1 MESTGFIQM
10 NKQNS
15 EIGGCLIRGKEK
27 MNIDVNLNIHYT
39 APDYVWNMISESRKM
54 ALNLSMIGRIGYEC

>member
-15 EIGGCLIRGKEK
+15 EIGGCLIRGKAMKCVKCECEMIQAELTGNK
-27 MNIDVNLNIHYT
+27 SKASNNE
-39 APDYVWNMISESRKM
+39 YVRQSVP
-54 ALNLSMIGRIGYEC
+54 YE

>member
-1 MESTGFIQM
+1 
-10 NKQNS
+10 
-15 EIGGCLIRGKEK
+15 